1 MTENNKY
8 SGMLAI
14 GTMLRGTYRI
24 DRYLASGGFG
34 NTYVATN
41 VNFGEVYAI
50 KEFFLKGVSQR
61 NGDSVTVSVNNSD
74 NLNTFESQ
82 KRKFKKEAVRLR
94 KLNNPHIVRVYDLF
108 EENGTIYYVMDY
120 IEGTSLR
127 DVMSQLGGPM
137 SEAEVFDILTQV
149 LNALDEVHKQGV
161 FHLDLKPAN
170 IMLNKQHVAIVIDF
184 GASKQLSRED
194 EASTSTGISFTNGY
208 APTEQME
215 KNLEKIGPWT
225 DFYSLGATLY
235 NLLSA
240 RKPPLPSDVLYD
252 ESPDKHMSLPM
263 PPTVSQPMRNLV
275 LWLMQGNRSKRP
287 QNVKQIYA
295 FINQNFGNNN
305 QHVVNEPAP
314 VGNNVADNQENEAT
328 VFETN
333 LTGNNNQSDVHQP
346 HDRPIHNLKDV
357 PNPEPGPTPQPN
369 PTPQPTV
376 RQNDVDDEEE
386 HSSNG
391 HRLWLWVVLVV
402 ILIVIGF
409 VAWSHIGSSK
419 GNTSSADTTA
429 VADTLDSAATV
440 THSVTAMKYKSP
452 SNTYSWTGEVTADN
466 VPTGRGTAV
475 FTDGRTYKGEMKNGL
490 MECKS
495 GTFAFPNGDNYKGSF
510 TNDHFNVGSYR
521 VASDGSYFTGTFNK
535 KGQPLKGKWYDKKG
549 NIIQT
554 VN

>member
-8 SGMLAI
+8 TGMLAI
-14 GTMLRGTYRI
+14 GTMLRDTYRI

-61 NGDSVTVSVNNSD
+61 NGDSVTVSVSNTD

-94 KLNNPHIVRVYDLF
+94 KLNNPHIVRVHDLF

-149 LNALDEVHKQGV
+149 LNALDEVHKHGI

-225 DFYSLGATLY
+225 DFYALGATLY

-305 QHVVNEPAP
+305 QHVVNEPTP

-333 LTGNNNQSDVHQP
+333 PSGSNNQPDSPQP
-346 HDRPIHNLKDV
+346 SVRQIHNLKDV
-357 PNPEPGPTPQPN
+357 PNPESGPPRQPSQ
-369 PTPQPTV
+369 QPEPMV
-376 RQNDVDDEEE
+376 RQYDYDEEGE
-386 HSSNG
+386 NSSNS
-391 HRLWLWVVLVV
+391 HSKLLWGVLLV
-402 ILIVIGF
+402 ILVFVGF
-409 VAWSHIGSSK
+409 AVLSYCERSSD
-419 GNTSSADTTA
+419 NISSADTTA
-429 VADTLDSAATV
+429 VADTLDTTATE
-440 THSVTAMKYKSP
+440 THSVTDMKYKSP
-452 SNTYSWTGEVTADN
+452 TNTYRWTGEVTADN
-466 VPTGRGTAV
+466 VPTGHGTAV
-475 FTDGRTYKGEMKNGL
+475 FTDGRSYRGEMKNGL